1 MEHATLTLP
10 TWQLLISLIKVPD
23 ARTISW
29 LTFTILLTQWLMRN
43 RHQYLL
49 LLSSNMLQL
58 ADNYF
63 KLEILQGINS
73 RARLKSQHS
82 LNLSTAI
89 QLYRKMTRLSLFRCS
104 FSTIAKKLTR
114 FSTWQLPARFFFPS
128 QLTLSPCT
136 SLLRVVTSTS
146 PWKHQT
152 LSRPWWAPF
161 SSSWPSSHS
170 PSDVDIGT

>member
-10 TWQLLISLIKVPD
+10 TWQLLISLIKLPD

-29 LTFTILLTQWLMRN
+29 LTFTILLTQWLMIS
-43 RHQYLL
+43 QPLL
-49 LLSSNMLQL
+49 LLSSITLELTAEN
-58 ADNYF
+58 F

-73 RARLKSQHS
+73 RVRLKSQRS

-128 QLTLSPCT
+128 QLTLSPCI
-136 SLLRVVTSTS
+136 SLLKVAPSIS